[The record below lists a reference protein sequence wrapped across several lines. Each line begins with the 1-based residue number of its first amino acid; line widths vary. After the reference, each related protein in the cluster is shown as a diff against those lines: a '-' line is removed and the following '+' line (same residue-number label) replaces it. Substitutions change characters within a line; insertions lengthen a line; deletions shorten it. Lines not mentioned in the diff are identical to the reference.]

1 MQETA
6 GKLRLC
12 ALLQF
17 FVAAGRFLVCLTRSE
32 FHAKR
37 AFQSI
42 F

>member
-17 FVAAGRFLVCLTRSE
+17 FGCS
-32 FHAKR
+32 R
-37 AFQSI
+37 AFFGLSFRFDPARKGLSEQI
-42 F
+42 